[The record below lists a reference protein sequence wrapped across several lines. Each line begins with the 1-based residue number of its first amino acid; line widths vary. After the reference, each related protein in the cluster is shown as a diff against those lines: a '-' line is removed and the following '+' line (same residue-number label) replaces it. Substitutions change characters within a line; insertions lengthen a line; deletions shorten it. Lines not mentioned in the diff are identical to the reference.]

1 MSYQPGTQTPFCSV
15 HPLKLF
21 VVVEEDVVG
30 TQTPFCS
37 IALVPQTPLVVVE
50 EDVVGTQTPFCSIAL
65 VPQTPDELD
74 VPKF

>member
-1 MSYQPGTQTPFCSV
+1 V
-15 HPLKLF
+15 
-21 VVVEEDVVG
+21 EDVVG

-37 IALVPQTPLVVVE
+37 IALVPQMPFVVV

-65 VPQTPDELD
+65 VPHTVDELD